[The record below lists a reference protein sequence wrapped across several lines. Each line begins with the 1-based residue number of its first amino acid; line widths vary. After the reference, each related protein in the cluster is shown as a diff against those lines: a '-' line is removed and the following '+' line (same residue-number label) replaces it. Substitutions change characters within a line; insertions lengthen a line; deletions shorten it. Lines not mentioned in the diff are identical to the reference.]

1 MRILYTDNFK
11 KVFDPI
17 ELSGVNTTYYKLN
30 EGIEITY
37 AFINGARVDTG
48 EPNIS
53 ILHAGRIVRLYP
65 DIFSEGLYIDLLPYD
80 HQLIVLDCDLYK
92 NNKAEL
98 KIWFM

>member
-1 MRILYTDNFK
+1 MRIVSTDNFN
-11 KVFDPI
+11 KVSDRI

-53 ILHAGRIVRLYP
+53 ILHANRIVRLYP

-80 HQLIVLDCDLYK
+80 HQSIILDCDLHE
-92 NNKAEL
+92 NNKARL